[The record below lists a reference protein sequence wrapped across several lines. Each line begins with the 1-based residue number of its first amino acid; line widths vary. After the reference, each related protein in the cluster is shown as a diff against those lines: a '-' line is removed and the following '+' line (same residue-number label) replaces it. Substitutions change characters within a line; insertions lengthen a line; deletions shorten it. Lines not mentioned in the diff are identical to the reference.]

1 MIEMI
6 RFGGKIMFKKLI
18 NKKNIINNYN
28 EELDLFNI
36 FEYIVIIMDGNGW
49 WVKKWKMF
57 RIKGYYEGM

>member
-36 FEYIVIIMDGNGW
+36 FEYIVIIMDGNG
-49 WVKKWKMF
+49 
-57 RIKGYYEGM
+57 